1 RKIVLSFESPI
12 PEWVMDVD
20 ELKLQ
25 QIISNLLANAIKF
38 TEENGRITLAV
49 DQGELA
55 GQPALEIEVRDSG
68 VGISEEELPHIFDR
82 FYQADNSPSRR
93 GEGTGIGLALV
104 KELTELMQGYIYVE
118 SKLGLGTSFFL
129 RFPVIDLTETPNAAT
144 SDILDD
150 RGSVS
155 LQNAITRPK
164 MTSIQTEDT
173 ENPLILVVE
182 DNTDVAHYL
191 SRILTPSYRI
201 LLSKDGQSGIEKA
214 QEAIPDLIITD
225 VMMPGKNGYEL
236 CAALKAD
243 ERTSHIPIIML
254 TAKAADEDRLTG
266 LRTGADAYLRKPF
279 DPDELFVRMEQL
291 ILLRRKMQSHYAQK
305 ALPAD
310 VALLD
315 NIEDRFLS
323 RVTRLVESEL
333 DQNLSIE
340 EMAAQLHLSRVQ
352 FFRKVKALTGLSPS
366 RFVQRIRLRH
376 AASLLSHSDLTISE
390 IAYQVGFSDPKYF
403 SKQFATVFGQLPT
416 SYRNEIQTSE
426 G

>member
-1 RKIVLSFESPI
+1 
-12 PEWVMDVD
+12 
-20 ELKLQ
+20 
-25 QIISNLLANAIKF
+25 
-38 TEENGRITLAV
+38 
-49 DQGELA
+49 
-55 GQPALEIEVRDSG
+55 
-68 VGISEEELPHIFDR
+68 
-82 FYQADNSPSRR
+82 
-93 GEGTGIGLALV
+93 
-104 KELTELMQGYIYVE
+104 
-118 SKLGLGTSFFL
+118 
-129 RFPVIDLTETPNAAT
+129 
-144 SDILDD
+144 
-150 RGSVS
+150 
-155 LQNAITRPK
+155 
-164 MTSIQTEDT
+164 
-173 ENPLILVVE
+173 
-182 DNTDVAHYL
+182 
-191 SRILTPSYRI
+191 
-201 LLSKDGQSGIEKA
+201 
-214 QEAIPDLIITD
+214 IPDLIITD